1 MKRKI
6 LSLLVLLLMA
16 VTGAWADDFYLVVK
30 GTTATLMW
38 DDKKGDNPYYTGSG
52 WDSTDGTSAST
63 AQSNVTTITV
73 DGSCKN
79 FTGTSLLYLFFQFT
93 ALTTVNGLE
102 NLNYKSSVTDMRA
115 MFHSCSALTTLDL
128 RNLNTASV
136 TSMDFMFHTCTSLTS
151 LDISGW
157 NTEKVENMSG
167 MFNNCTSLT
176 AIYVGNNWNVNKVSD
191 SKDMF
196 YACSNLPNWDGTTD
210 KTRANT
216 GADGYLNKVKVTAN
230 LANGAYWSTFYSNV
244 GNHLAPDGTQV
255 FAVNLTGTTIE
266 MTEIG
271 DRIVKSDEGV
281 VLKQV
286 TESSEPTTTIIMTL
300 TETTPTGDFTDNSLE
315 GTMISIRN
323 PGNAYVLNNGTA
335 GIGFYKL
342 SGSGTIDANKAYLTY
357 DSKAGTRAFF
367 GLDETTDVNEVRVKM
382 EDERGEYYDL
392 QGRRVAQ
399 PTKGLYIVNGKKV
412 FIK

>member
-1 MKRKI
+1 MKRKL
-6 LSLLVLLLMA
+6 LSLLVLLMMA
-16 VTGAWADDFYLVVK
+16 VTGAWADNDLYLK
-30 GTTATLMW
+30 STDGFTTATLMW
-38 DDKKGDNPYYTGSG
+38 DDKKGDNPYYNGG
-52 WDSTDGTSAST
+52 EWNRLDDDNRYNITS
-63 AQSNVTTITV
+63 ITV
-73 DGSCKN
+73 DGSCGGY
-79 FTGTSLLYLFFQFT
+79 TGTSLLYLFFQFT

-102 NLNYKSSVTDMRA
+102 NLNYKSSVTDMNC

-128 RNLNTASV
+128 NSLNTASV
-136 TSMDFMFHTCTSLTS
+136 TSMDFMFHTCSSLTT
-151 LDISGW
+151 LDIRNWDTGIVTDM
-157 NTEKVENMSG
+157 TE
-167 MFNNCTSLT
+167 MFRECRKLK
-176 AIYVGNNWNVNKVSD
+176 AIYVGNNWNVNKVSHSD
-191 SKDMF
+191 NMF
-196 YACSNLPNWDGTTD
+196 YACSNLPNWDEEKID

-244 GNHLAPDGTQV
+244 GNHQAPEGTQV

-271 DRIVKSDEGV
+271 DRIVKSGKGV

-300 TETTPTGDFTDNSLE
+300 TETTPTGNFSTNNLKGSMTE
-315 GTMISIRN
+315 ITN
-323 PGNAYVLNNGTA
+323 PGNAYVLNKGEQGVVFFKLKDT
-335 GIGFYKL
+335 GSIG
-342 SGSGTIDANKAYLTY
+342 ANKAYLTY
-357 DSKAGTRAFF
+357 SGSLARGFF